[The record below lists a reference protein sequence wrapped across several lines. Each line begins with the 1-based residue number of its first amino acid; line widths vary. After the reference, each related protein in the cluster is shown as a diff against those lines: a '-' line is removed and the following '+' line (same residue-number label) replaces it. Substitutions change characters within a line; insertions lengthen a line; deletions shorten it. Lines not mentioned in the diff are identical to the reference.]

1 MLTSGACNA
10 QEAKQRRESAKK
22 YVTAY
27 INSTVYGE
35 GNSRAMKSP
44 FPLVKTLKN
53 MQGMLRLANSLLS
66 VFSLLTTKGE
76 KKTKKTTKSEL
87 SVNLQFAIH
96 LSPL

>member
-1 MLTSGACNA
+1 MNL
-10 QEAKQRRESAKK
+10 QK

-27 INSTVYGE
+27 INTTVYGE
-35 GNSRAMKSP
+35 GYPRAMKSP

-66 VFSLLTTKGE
+66 VFSLLTTEG
-76 KKTKKTTKSEL
+76 KKKKKNTNKSEL
-87 SVNLQFAIH
+87 SVNLQFAVH